1 MSIENIAW
9 TLAFMSPTGW
19 VTAAYMHATSATP
32 QDAKFARRLAY
43 LRIVR
48 VMAEQAV
55 ADGRTELT
63 ADELYEIAAEEAK
76 EDNWALFDSLMSTE
90 AA

>member
-1 MSIENIAW
+1 
-9 TLAFMSPTGW
+9 
-19 VTAAYMHATSATP
+19 MHATSA
-32 QDAKFARRLAY
+32 QAQHAKFARRLAY

-48 VMAEQAV
+48 VMAEQAA
-55 ADGRTELT
+55 ADKRTSLT

-76 EDNWALFDSLMSTE
+76 EDNWALFDELMSTE

>member
-1 MSIENIAW
+1 MNIEQIAW
-9 TLAFMSPTGW
+9 TLAFMSPSGW
-19 VTAAYMHATSATP
+19 VTAAYMHATSAKPT
-32 QDAKFARRLAY
+32 DAKFARRLAY

-48 VMAEQAV
+48 VMAEQAA
-55 ADGRTELT
+55 ADKRTSMT

-76 EDNWALFDSLMSTE
+76 EDNWSLFDDLMSTE